1 MAVANGEIVK
11 AVAEFTLGD
20 GTIVQN
26 VFHFIAEVAAPVAK
40 SLVLSAVQSYIEDIY
55 TGLAAYISDDVET
68 ELATVH
74 VIEWD
79 PGEGEWVTER
89 LLGNTLPDL
98 TFTAS
103 TDAYPNQIS
112 GVLIGNT
119 DRPKSR
125 GRKFLVPFVETAGVG
140 SSIISAVMSLLA
152 TSLSHYLADE
162 TIADTDVLSP
172 GIPRSGFDQF
182 LAFSDGVVNSILGT
196 QRRRKPGVGA

>member
-1 MAVANGEIVK
+1 MAVANGEVVK

-55 TGLAAYISDDVET
+55 TGLTTYISEDTDT

-74 VIEWD
+74 VVEWD

-89 LLGNTLPDL
+89 LLGNTLPDI
-98 TFTAS
+98 TFLGS
-103 TDAYPNQIS
+103 TDAYPNQVS
-112 GVLIGNT
+112 GVIIGNT
-119 DRPKSR
+119 ERPKSR
-125 GRKFLVPFVETAGVG
+125 GRKFLIPFTESAGAG
-140 SSIISAVMSLLA
+140 SSIISAVLALLA

-162 TIADTDVLSP
+162 TIQDTDVLSP
-172 GIPRSGFDQF
+172 GIARSGVNEF
-182 LAFSDGVVNSILGT
+182 LAFTDGVVNSILGT